1 MRGIIA
7 AGGHATR
14 LRPVTLVTNKHLL
27 PVYNQP
33 MIYYPINTLKAMGID
48 EVLIV
53 SGREYAGHF
62 LNLLGSG
69 REFGMHF
76 TYEIQ
81 EEAGGI
87 AQVLG
92 LGEDFAKNDPVA
104 LILGDNI
111 FTDNQT
117 FSQAADRF
125 NADPQGSMI
134 FLKAVSDPER
144 FGVAEIKGKE
154 IVGIEEKP
162 KHPKSNLAV
171 TGLYLYDAS
180 VFQIVRNLKPSG
192 RGELEITDVNNSYV
206 KQGTMKF
213 HLLEGEWTDAGT
225 FDSLLRA
232 NTLAAATWKAGQ
244 AK

>member
-1 MRGIIA
+1 MKGIIA

-27 PVYNQP
+27 PVYNKP
-33 MIYYPINTLKAMGID
+33 MIYYPIETLQAMGID
-48 EVLIV
+48 QILIV
-53 SGREYAGHF
+53 SGREHAGHF

-69 REFGMHF
+69 KDFGVKF

-92 LGEDFAKNDPVA
+92 LAENFADGEAVS

-111 FTDNQT
+111 FADRQT
-117 FSQAADRF
+117 FTDAAERYKS
-125 NADPQGSMI
+125 DPKGAMI
-134 FLKAVSDPER
+134 FLKEVADPQR
-144 FGVAEIKGKE
+144 FGVAEIKGNS

-162 KHPKSNLAV
+162 KDPKSNLAV
-171 TGLYLYDAS
+171 TGLYMYDGR
-180 VFQIVRNLKPSG
+180 VFDIVRSIKPSG
-192 RGELEITDVNNSYV
+192 RGELEITDVNNAYV
-206 KQGTMKF
+206 AEGTMKYQI
-213 HLLEGEWTDAGT
+213 LESDWTDAGT

-232 NTLAAATWKAGQ
+232 NNLAAKAFASKG
-244 AK
+244 